1 MSLSGDP
8 RKFLLLRPGDI
19 PTRRHL
25 FASPGGKDRKWG
37 SSEAEEAG
45 RVQRD
50 TSALHQHGR
59 RPGVRMSSCPW
70 RALRVRER
78 QSSVR
83 GDPRPR
89 RPRPDLALRPVRQEI
104 QRLQRRTGS
113 SDVPPYREMKGQ
125 QKTAEAEEGT
135 VQIQEGAVATGED
148 PTSVAIASIQSAA
161 TFPDPN
167 VKYVFR
173 TENGGQVMYRVI
185 QVSEGQ
191 LDGQTEGTGA
201 ISGYPATQ
209 SMTQAVIQGAFTS
222 DDAVDAEGTAAETH
236 YTYFPSTAVGDGAG
250 GTTSGSTAAVVTTQ
264 GSEALL
270 GQATPP
276 GTGQF
281 FVMMSPQEVLQGG
294 SQRSIAPRTHP
305 YSPKSEAPRTTRD
318 EKRRAQHNEV
328 ERRRRDKINNWI
340 VQLSKIIP
348 DCSMES
354 TKSGQS
360 KGGILSKACDYI
372 QELRQSN
379 HRLSEEL
386 QGLDQ
391 LQLDNDVLRQ
401 QVEDLKNKN
410 LLLRAQLRHHGVE
423 VVIKNDSN

>member
-1 MSLSGDP
+1 TN
-8 RKFLLLRPGDI
+8 R
-19 PTRRHL
+19 
-25 FASPGGKDRKWG
+25 
-37 SSEAEEAG
+37 
-45 RVQRD
+45 
-50 TSALHQHGR
+50 
-59 RPGVRMSSCPW
+59 
-70 RALRVRER
+70 
-78 QSSVR
+78 
-83 GDPRPR
+83 
-89 RPRPDLALRPVRQEI
+89 
-104 QRLQRRTGS
+104 
-113 SDVPPYREMKGQ
+113 Q

-173 TENGGQVMYRVI
+173 TENGGQVREGARRL
-185 QVSEGQ
+185 QVLPGVGAEVGRPGLEGW
-191 LDGQTEGTGA
+191 GK
-201 ISGYPATQ
+201 
-209 SMTQAVIQGAFTS
+209 AVIQGAFTS
-222 DDAVDAEGTAAETH
+222 DDTVDAEGTAAETH
-236 YTYFPSTAVGDGAG
+236 YTYFPSTAVGDGAAG
-250 GTTSGSTAAVVTTQ
+250 STSGSTAAVVTTQ

>member
-1 MSLSGDP
+1 
-8 RKFLLLRPGDI
+8 
-19 PTRRHL
+19 
-25 FASPGGKDRKWG
+25 
-37 SSEAEEAG
+37 
-45 RVQRD
+45 
-50 TSALHQHGR
+50 
-59 RPGVRMSSCPW
+59 
-70 RALRVRER
+70 
-78 QSSVR
+78 
-83 GDPRPR
+83 
-89 RPRPDLALRPVRQEI
+89 
-104 QRLQRRTGS
+104 
-113 SDVPPYREMKGQ
+113 MKGQ
-125 QKTAEAEEGT
+125 QKAAEAEEGT

-173 TENGGQVMYRVI
+173 TENGGAQLMYRVI
-185 QVSEGQ
+185 QVAEGQ
-191 LDGQTEGTGA
+191 LDGQTEGSGA

-222 DDAVDAEGTAAETH
+222 EDAVETEAVATEAH
-236 YTYFPSTAVGDGAG
+236 YTYYPAAAVADTSTSSGAGATATAVV
-250 GTTSGSTAAVVTTQ
+250 AAQ
-264 GSEALL
+264 NSDALL
-270 GQATPP
+270 GQATPA

-281 FVMMSPQEVLQGG
+281 FVMMSSQEVLQSGT
-294 SQRSIAPRTHP
+294 QRSIAPRTHP

-348 DCSMES
+348 DCSMEN

-379 HRLSEEL
+379 LRLSEEL

-391 LQLDNDVLRQ
+391 LQMDNEVLRQ

-410 LLLRAQLRHHGVE
+410 LILRAQLRQHGVE
-423 VVIKNDSN
+423 VIIKDAH

>member
-1 MSLSGDP
+1 
-8 RKFLLLRPGDI
+8 
-19 PTRRHL
+19 
-25 FASPGGKDRKWG
+25 
-37 SSEAEEAG
+37 
-45 RVQRD
+45 
-50 TSALHQHGR
+50 
-59 RPGVRMSSCPW
+59 
-70 RALRVRER
+70 
-78 QSSVR
+78 
-83 GDPRPR
+83 
-89 RPRPDLALRPVRQEI
+89 
-104 QRLQRRTGS
+104 
-113 SDVPPYREMKGQ
+113 
-125 QKTAEAEEGT
+125 
-135 VQIQEGAVATGED
+135 
-148 PTSVAIASIQSAA
+148 
-161 TFPDPN
+161 
-167 VKYVFR
+167 
-173 TENGGQVMYRVI
+173 MYRVI

-201 ISGYPATQ
+201 ISGYPAAQ

-222 DDAVDAEGTAAETH
+222 DDAVDTEGTAAETH
-236 YTYFPSTAVGDGAG
+236 YTYFPSGAVGDGAG

-294 SQRSIAPRTHP
+294 QRSIAPRTHP

>member
-1 MSLSGDP
+1 MRSVRDGQRPLSAYRSGSAVGQGGGHQHPPEIPQNLAGFAQDFQRRISSYLGP
-8 RKFLLLRPGDI
+8 RRGGGVPVNLLRV
-19 PTRRHL
+19 
-25 FASPGGKDRKWG
+25 WG
-37 SSEAEEAG
+37 ATKEGAG
-45 RVQRD
+45 AQRGL
-50 TSALHQHGR
+50 SAVSFSLGR
-59 RPGVRMSSCPW
+59 
-70 RALRVRER
+70 
-78 QSSVR
+78 
-83 GDPRPR
+83 
-89 RPRPDLALRPVRQEI
+89 
-104 QRLQRRTGS
+104 
-113 SDVPPYREMKGQ
+113 Q
-125 QKTAEAEEGT
+125 QKATEAEEGT

-173 TENGGQVMYRVI
+173 TENGGAQLMYRVI
-185 QVSEGQ
+185 QVAEGQ
-191 LDGQTEGTGA
+191 LDGQTEGSGA

-222 DDAVDAEGTAAETH
+222 EDAVETEAVATEAH
-236 YTYFPSTAVGDGAG
+236 YTYYPATAVADTSTSSGAG
-250 GTTSGSTAAVVTTQ
+250 TTATAVVTTQ
-264 GSEALL
+264 NSDALL
-270 GQATPP
+270 GQATPA

-281 FVMMSPQEVLQGG
+281 FVMMSSQEVLQSGT
-294 SQRSIAPRTHP
+294 QRSIAPRTHP

-348 DCSMES
+348 DCSMEN

-379 HRLSEEL
+379 LRLSEEL

-391 LQLDNDVLRQ
+391 LQMDNEVLRQ

-410 LLLRAQLRHHGVE
+410 LILRAQLRQHGVE
-423 VVIKNDSN
+423 VIIKDTH

>member
-1 MSLSGDP
+1 
-8 RKFLLLRPGDI
+8 
-19 PTRRHL
+19 
-25 FASPGGKDRKWG
+25 
-37 SSEAEEAG
+37 
-45 RVQRD
+45 
-50 TSALHQHGR
+50 
-59 RPGVRMSSCPW
+59 
-70 RALRVRER
+70 
-78 QSSVR
+78 
-83 GDPRPR
+83 
-89 RPRPDLALRPVRQEI
+89 
-104 QRLQRRTGS
+104 
-113 SDVPPYREMKGQ
+113 MKGQ
-125 QKTAEAEEGT
+125 QKAAETEEGT
-135 VQIQEGAVATGED
+135 VQIQEVATGED

-167 VKYVFR
+167 IKYVFR
-173 TENGGQVMYRVI
+173 TENGGTQVMYRVI
-185 QVSEGQ
+185 QVAEGQ

-201 ISGYPATQ
+201 ISGYPAAQ

-222 DDAVDAEGTAAETH
+222 EDAVETEATATETH
-236 YTYFPSTAVGDGAG
+236 YTYFPTTAVADTSTSAGAG
-250 GTTSGSTAAVVTTQ
+250 TTATAVVTTQ
-264 GSEALL
+264 NSEALL
-270 GQATPP
+270 GQATPT

-294 SQRSIAPRTHP
+294 AQRSIAPRTHP

-348 DCSMES
+348 DCSMEN

-391 LQLDNDVLRQ
+391 LQMDNEVLRQ
-401 QVEDLKNKN
+401 QVEELKNKN
-410 LLLRAQLRHHGVE
+410 LILRAQLRQHGVE
-423 VVIKNDSN
+423 IIIKNDTH

>member
-1 MSLSGDP
+1 
-8 RKFLLLRPGDI
+8 
-19 PTRRHL
+19 
-25 FASPGGKDRKWG
+25 
-37 SSEAEEAG
+37 
-45 RVQRD
+45 
-50 TSALHQHGR
+50 
-59 RPGVRMSSCPW
+59 
-70 RALRVRER
+70 
-78 QSSVR
+78 
-83 GDPRPR
+83 
-89 RPRPDLALRPVRQEI
+89 
-104 QRLQRRTGS
+104 
-113 SDVPPYREMKGQ
+113 MKGQ
-125 QKTAEAEEGT
+125 QKTAETEEGT

-148 PTSVAIASIQSAA
+148 PTSVAIASIQSSA

-222 DDAVDAEGTAAETH
+222 DDGVDTEGSAAETH
-236 YTYFPSTAVGDGAG
+236 YTYFPGTAVGDGA
-250 GTTSGSTAAVVTTQ
+250 A
-264 GSEALL
+264 
-270 GQATPP
+270 
-276 GTGQF
+276 GQF

>member
-1 MSLSGDP
+1 
-8 RKFLLLRPGDI
+8 
-19 PTRRHL
+19 
-25 FASPGGKDRKWG
+25 
-37 SSEAEEAG
+37 
-45 RVQRD
+45 
-50 TSALHQHGR
+50 
-59 RPGVRMSSCPW
+59 
-70 RALRVRER
+70 
-78 QSSVR
+78 
-83 GDPRPR
+83 
-89 RPRPDLALRPVRQEI
+89 
-104 QRLQRRTGS
+104 
-113 SDVPPYREMKGQ
+113 MKGRQ
-125 QKTAEAEEGT
+125 QKASETEEGT

-167 VKYVFR
+167 IKYVFR
-173 TENGGQVMYRVI
+173 AENGGAQLMYRVI
-185 QVSEGQ
+185 QVAEGQ
-191 LDGQTEGTGA
+191 LDGQTEGSGA

-222 DDAVDAEGTAAETH
+222 EDAVETEATATETH
-236 YTYFPSTAVGDGAG
+236 YTYYPATAVADTSTSAGAG
-250 GTTSGSTAAVVTTQ
+250 TTAVVTTQ
-264 GSEALL
+264 NSDALL
-270 GQATPP
+270 GQATPT

-281 FVMMSPQEVLQGG
+281 FVMMSPQEVLQSGT
-294 SQRSIAPRTHP
+294 QRSIAPRTHP

-348 DCSMES
+348 DCSMEN

-372 QELRQSN
+372 QELRQN
-379 HRLSEEL
+379 NIRLSEEL

-391 LQLDNDVLRQ
+391 LQVDNEVLRQ

-410 LLLRAQLRHHGVE
+410 LILRAQLRQHGVE
-423 VVIKNDSN
+423 VIIKETH

>member
-1 MSLSGDP
+1 
-8 RKFLLLRPGDI
+8 
-19 PTRRHL
+19 
-25 FASPGGKDRKWG
+25 
-37 SSEAEEAG
+37 
-45 RVQRD
+45 
-50 TSALHQHGR
+50 
-59 RPGVRMSSCPW
+59 
-70 RALRVRER
+70 
-78 QSSVR
+78 
-83 GDPRPR
+83 
-89 RPRPDLALRPVRQEI
+89 
-104 QRLQRRTGS
+104 
-113 SDVPPYREMKGQ
+113 MKGQ
-125 QKTAEAEEGT
+125 QKAAETEEGT
-135 VQIQEGAVATGED
+135 VQIQEVATGED

-161 TFPDPN
+161 TFSDPN
-167 VKYVFR
+167 IKYVFR
-173 TENGGQVMYRVI
+173 TENGGTQVMYRVI
-185 QVSEGQ
+185 QVAEGQ

-201 ISGYPATQ
+201 ISGYPAAQ

-222 DDAVDAEGTAAETH
+222 EDAVETEATATETH
-236 YTYFPSTAVGDGAG
+236 YTYFPTAAVADTSTSAGAG
-250 GTTSGSTAAVVTTQ
+250 TTATAVVTTQ
-264 GSEALL
+264 NSEALL
-270 GQATPP
+270 GQATPT

-294 SQRSIAPRTHP
+294 AQRSIAPRNHP

-348 DCSMES
+348 DCSMEN

-391 LQLDNDVLRQ
+391 LQMDNDVLRQ

-410 LLLRAQLRHHGVE
+410 LILRAQLRQHGVE
-423 VVIKNDSN
+423 IIIKNDTH

>member
-1 MSLSGDP
+1 M
-8 RKFLLLRPGDI
+8 
-19 PTRRHL
+19 
-25 FASPGGKDRKWG
+25 
-37 SSEAEEAG
+37 
-45 RVQRD
+45 
-50 TSALHQHGR
+50 
-59 RPGVRMSSCPW
+59 
-70 RALRVRER
+70 
-78 QSSVR
+78 
-83 GDPRPR
+83 
-89 RPRPDLALRPVRQEI
+89 
-104 QRLQRRTGS
+104 
-113 SDVPPYREMKGQ
+113 PPHREMKGQ
-125 QKTAEAEEGT
+125 QKTAETEEGT

-222 DDAVDAEGTAAETH
+222 DDTVDTEGTAAETH

-250 GTTSGSTAAVVTTQ
+250 
-264 GSEALL
+264 
-270 GQATPP
+270 
-276 GTGQF
+276 GQF

-410 LLLRAQLRHHGVE
+410 LLLRAQLRHHGLE

>member
-1 MSLSGDP
+1 
-8 RKFLLLRPGDI
+8 
-19 PTRRHL
+19 
-25 FASPGGKDRKWG
+25 
-37 SSEAEEAG
+37 
-45 RVQRD
+45 
-50 TSALHQHGR
+50 
-59 RPGVRMSSCPW
+59 
-70 RALRVRER
+70 
-78 QSSVR
+78 
-83 GDPRPR
+83 
-89 RPRPDLALRPVRQEI
+89 
-104 QRLQRRTGS
+104 
-113 SDVPPYREMKGQ
+113 MKGQ
-125 QKTAEAEEGT
+125 QKAAETEEGT

-161 TFPDPN
+161 TFSDPN
-167 VKYVFR
+167 IKYVFR
-173 TENGGQVMYRVI
+173 TENGGTQVMYRVI
-185 QVSEGQ
+185 QVAEGQ

-201 ISGYPATQ
+201 ISGYPAAQ

-222 DDAVDAEGTAAETH
+222 EDAVETEATATETH
-236 YTYFPSTAVGDGAG
+236 YTYFPTTAVAD
-250 GTTSGSTAAVVTTQ
+250 TSTSA
-264 GSEALL
+264 
-270 GQATPP
+270 
-276 GTGQF
+276 GQF

-294 SQRSIAPRTHP
+294 AQRSIAPRNHP

-348 DCSMES
+348 DCSMEN

-391 LQLDNDVLRQ
+391 LQMDNDVLRQ

-410 LLLRAQLRHHGVE
+410 LILRAQLRQHGVE
-423 VVIKNDSN
+423 IIIKNDTH

>member
-1 MSLSGDP
+1 M
-8 RKFLLLRPGDI
+8 
-19 PTRRHL
+19 
-25 FASPGGKDRKWG
+25 
-37 SSEAEEAG
+37 
-45 RVQRD
+45 
-50 TSALHQHGR
+50 
-59 RPGVRMSSCPW
+59 
-70 RALRVRER
+70 
-78 QSSVR
+78 
-83 GDPRPR
+83 
-89 RPRPDLALRPVRQEI
+89 
-104 QRLQRRTGS
+104 
-113 SDVPPYREMKGQ
+113 DVPPHREMKGQ
-125 QKTAEAEEGT
+125 QKTAETEEGT

-148 PTSVAIASIQSAA
+148 PTSVAIASIQSSA

-222 DDAVDAEGTAAETH
+222 DDAVDTEGTAAETH
-236 YTYFPSTAVGDGAG
+236 YAYFPGTAVGDGTA
-250 GTTSGSTAAVVTTQ
+250 GTTAGSAAAVVTTQ

-281 FVMMSPQEVLQGG
+281 FVMMSPQEVLPGG

-391 LQLDNDVLRQ
+391 LQLDNEVLRQ

-423 VVIKNDSN
+423 VVIKNDSS

>member
-1 MSLSGDP
+1 
-8 RKFLLLRPGDI
+8 
-19 PTRRHL
+19 
-25 FASPGGKDRKWG
+25 
-37 SSEAEEAG
+37 
-45 RVQRD
+45 
-50 TSALHQHGR
+50 
-59 RPGVRMSSCPW
+59 
-70 RALRVRER
+70 
-78 QSSVR
+78 
-83 GDPRPR
+83 
-89 RPRPDLALRPVRQEI
+89 
-104 QRLQRRTGS
+104 
-113 SDVPPYREMKGQ
+113 MKGQ
-125 QKTAEAEEGT
+125 QKAAEAEEGT

-222 DDAVDAEGTAAETH
+222 DDAVDTEGTAAETH
-236 YTYFPSTAVGDGAG
+236 YTYFPGTAVGDGAAG
-250 GTTSGSTAAVVTTQ
+250 ATS
-264 GSEALL
+264 
-270 GQATPP
+270 
-276 GTGQF
+276 GQF

-423 VVIKNDSN
+423 VVIKHDSN

>member
-1 MSLSGDP
+1 MRSCSWSCPNSASGAVRESRRLRRRRPDEA
-8 RKFLLLRPGDI
+8 LRPG
-19 PTRRHL
+19 RRAARRLH
-25 FASPGGKDRKWG
+25 GG
-37 SSEAEEAG
+37 A
-45 RVQRD
+45 
-50 TSALHQHGR
+50 
-59 RPGVRMSSCPW
+59 RP
-70 RALRVRER
+70 
-78 QSSVR
+78 
-83 GDPRPR
+83 
-89 RPRPDLALRPVRQEI
+89 
-104 QRLQRRTGS
+104 
-113 SDVPPYREMKGQ
+113 SDAPPHREMKGQ

-236 YTYFPSTAVGDGAG
+236 YTYFPGTAVGDGAAG
-250 GTTSGSTAAVVTTQ
+250 ATSGSTAAVVTTQ

-276 GTGQF
+276 STGQF

>member
-1 MSLSGDP
+1 
-8 RKFLLLRPGDI
+8 
-19 PTRRHL
+19 
-25 FASPGGKDRKWG
+25 
-37 SSEAEEAG
+37 
-45 RVQRD
+45 
-50 TSALHQHGR
+50 
-59 RPGVRMSSCPW
+59 
-70 RALRVRER
+70 
-78 QSSVR
+78 
-83 GDPRPR
+83 
-89 RPRPDLALRPVRQEI
+89 
-104 QRLQRRTGS
+104 
-113 SDVPPYREMKGQ
+113 MKGQ

-236 YTYFPSTAVGDGAG
+236 YTYFPSTAVGDGSG
-250 GTTSGSTAAVVTTQ
+250 GTTSGSTTAVVTTQ

-276 GTGQF
+276 STGQF

-305 YSPKSEAPRTTRD
+305 YSPLVLLVCLFLGLITLDSTVRKSEAPRTTRD

-410 LLLRAQLRHHGVE
+410 LLLRAQLRHHGLE